1 MNIVILA
8 GGTGSIALQS
18 GLYGLLDENIEDVNT
33 KVIVNAYDNGLST
46 GSVRRVLNG
55 NILGPS
61 DVRKNQTTRLKLEQ
75 PKSPWHSFLDIRFT
89 EESSKVKARCYSHIA
104 SLGEALKEYPLHS
117 DLYAKD
123 DRVPNITTLL
133 REAVDSYFESPNAVK
148 IDYNDFS
155 LANIIYAGF
164 AKANKNSLRA
174 AARIMAALMGIKDN
188 VLLNDDTSLFLG
200 AVTKSGKRITDEG
213 DIVSWGNTEDPFVA
227 VTFTDTE
234 GNFTKPVLC
243 KEAEDALLDADLIIL
258 SSGTQ
263 WSSLIPTYETE
274 GFRKAVNLTSAQIIM
289 VMNRQPDK
297 DSPGQSGDDV
307 LQILSRYFP
316 EKSIKVITDSSGH
329 VQMNVL
335 NVEEPAKCVKSIHSF
350 NLESP
355 INGESIT
362 KHRAPKLANAVLKTY
377 FSEYSL
383 SADRISQIV
392 FDYDDTLVGR
402 GGKYAKASKFNVSKI
417 SALATKLDISVCTGN
432 SIKSVNLLPGQTID
446 MTSFTSTSTPLS
458 VYADGGLNRYEIIR
472 ESNDVN
478 SPVTAKFKECIAPEY
493 MFTDSQVGDII
504 DLLTKSHISMSKI
517 ENRGNLTISIKPIDF
532 EYRQLVL
539 NYIRLVLSEFFDLNV
554 RATGRT
560 TIDIS
565 HKKMSKA
572 PAVEQMLKHTLKV
585 VHDLKL
591 SDADTVLYIG
601 DELDEGNDAPVK
613 ALESKYRNLKCVSVK
628 NPVETAMFIM
638 ALTA

>member
-18 GLYGLLDENIEDVNT
+18 GLYGLLDKQIEGVNT

-46 GSVRRVLNG
+46 GAVRRVLGG

-75 PKSPWHSFLDIRFT
+75 PKSPWHDFLDVRFT
-89 EESSKVKARCYSHIA
+89 EESSKVKALCYKHI
-104 SLGEALKEYPLHS
+104 STLLHS
-117 DLYAKD
+117 LEIQPKSVDLYSKSDTIAD
-123 DRVPNITTLL
+123 TSMLL
-133 REAVDSYFESPNAVK
+133 KEAVDSYFESSNAVK

-164 AKANKNSLRA
+164 AKANGNSLRTA
-174 AARIMAALMGIKDN
+174 AKIMAGLMGIKDN

-227 VTFTDTE
+227 VTFTDTD
-234 GNFTKPVLC
+234 GHFSKPVLC
-243 KEAEDALLDADLIIL
+243 KEAEDAILDADLIIL

-274 GFRKAVNLTSAQIIM
+274 GFRKAVGLSSAQIIM
-289 VMNRQPDK
+289 VMNRHPDK

-307 LQILSRYFP
+307 LEILGKYFP
-316 EKSIKVITDSSGH
+316 KNSIKVIVDSTGH

-335 NVEEPAKCVKSIHSF
+335 NTDKPASVVHSIHSF
-350 NLESP
+350 NLATGDHMPSP
-355 INGESIT
+355 S
-362 KHRAPKLANAVLKTY
+362 KHRAPFLARAVLKTY
-377 FSEYSL
+377 FSDYPVD
-383 SADRISQIV
+383 ARQISSII

-402 GGKYAKASKFNVSKI
+402 GGKFPHASKFNVQ
-417 SALATKLDISVCTGN
+417 ALAAMSTKIDVAVCTGN
-432 SIKSVNLLPGQTID
+432 SIKSVNLIPGSTTD
-446 MTSFTSTSTPLS
+446 MTTFEQTPGNLT
-458 VYADGGLNRYEIIR
+458 VFADGGLNVYSLTR
-472 ESNDVN
+472 ENEKG
-478 SPVTAKFKECIAPEY
+478 PVVSRLVGCVAPECK
-493 MFTDSQVGDII
+493 FTDSQASDII

-532 EYRQLVL
+532 EYRPLVL
-539 NYIRLVLSEFFDLNV
+539 DHIRNVLSDCTALNI

-565 HKKMSKA
+565 HEKMTKA
-572 PAVEQMLKHTLKV
+572 PAVEQVLLNAKHTKEK
-585 VHDLKL
+585 LKL
-591 SDADTVLYIG
+591 FEYDTVLYVG
-601 DELDEGNDAPVK
+601 DELEDGNDAPVK
-613 ALESKYRNLKCVSVK
+613 YLESKYSNLKCISVK

-638 ALTA
+638 SLTA